1 MAEFKNVHRN
11 MVRMCDAMRAE
22 DNGCAPCPLDGIC
35 AKFITLSEDAIATI
49 ERVVTQW
56 AAEHPE
62 PVYPS
67 WEEGWKQLFPDAD
80 IRHTLCPEVFGDKY
94 KCDWCHDDNDDND
107 NCDECLERPMPAE
120 VAEKLGIKPIAPEK
134 PVPQHDGC
142 RGCKW
147 YDKKEWDEPCASCR
161 GTLIGSGEKPDL
173 WEVAENG
180 Q

>member
-1 MAEFKNVHRN
+1 MSEFTEIMRQAR
-11 MVRMCDAMRAE
+11 RMCETFCDA
-22 DNGCAPCPLDGIC
+22 CSKCPIGNAKALECGI
-35 AKFITLSEDAIATI
+35 TVTSEMDCKEV
-49 ERVVTQW
+49 ERRVMQW

-67 WEEGWKQLFPDAD
+67 WKEGWKQLFPEAD
-80 IRHTLCPEVFGDKY
+80 IRHTFCPEVFGDKY
-94 KCDWCHDDNDDND
+94 MCDWCLDGNDYND

-147 YDKKEWDEPCASCR
+147 DDKKEWDEPCASCR

>member
-1 MAEFKNVHRN
+1 MAEFKDVHRN

-67 WEEGWKQLFPDAD
+67 WEEGWKQLFPNGIDTPCPSEYDA
-80 IRHTLCPEVFGDKY
+80 KY
-94 KCDWCHDDNDDND
+94 GHDCLKLSCL
-107 NCDECLERPMPAE
+107 NCKRRSIPAE

-134 PVPQHDGC
+134 PAPEHDGC
-142 RGCKW
+142 EGCKW
-147 YDKKEWDEPCASCR
+147 CSKTEKDEPCVNCR
-161 GTLIGSGEKPDL
+161 GTSYRGVDEKPDL
-173 WEVAENG
+173 WEAAE
-180 Q
+180 

>member
-11 MVRMCDAMRAE
+11 MVRMCDAIRAE

-67 WEEGWKQLFPDAD
+67 WEEGWKQLFPEAE
-80 IRHTLCPEVFGDKY
+80 ISILCPKVFGDKY
-94 KCDWCHDDNDDND
+94 SCDWCHDVND
-107 NCDECLERPMPAE
+107 CDVCLKRPIPAE

-134 PVPQHDGC
+134 PVPEHDGC
-142 RGCKW
+142 EGCKW
-147 YDKKEWDEPCASCR
+147 CSKTEKDEPCVNCR
-161 GTLIGSGEKPDL
+161 GTLYGGVDEKPDL
-173 WEVAENG
+173 WEAAE
-180 Q
+180 

>member
-1 MAEFKNVHRN
+1 MSEFKIVHRN

-22 DNGCAPCPLDGIC
+22 DNGCTPCPLDGIC
-35 AKFITLSEDAIATI
+35 AKFITLSEDAITTI

-67 WEEGWKQLFPDAD
+67 WKEGWKQLFPEAD

-94 KCDWCHDDNDDND
+94 RCDWCHDDNDDND

-120 VAEKLGIKPIAPEK
+120 VAEKLGIKPVAPEK
-134 PVPQHDGC
+134 PPKHDC
-142 RGCKW
+142 DTCKFERR
-147 YDKKEWDEPCASCR
+147 KGTDEPCVKCKHCVDCEESIITA
-161 GTLIGSGEKPDL
+161 PDL
-173 WEVAENG
+173 WEEK
-180 Q
+180 

>member
-1 MAEFKNVHRN
+1 MAEFKDVHRN

-67 WEEGWKQLFPDAD
+67 WEEGWRQLFPDAKY
-80 IRHTLCPEVFGDKY
+80 TPCPNNFGIKY
-94 KCDWCHDDNDDND
+94 IVPDCAYRACTDCKSS
-107 NCDECLERPMPAE
+107 PMPAE

-134 PVPQHDGC
+134 PAPEHDGC
-142 RGCKW
+142 EGCKW
-147 YDKKEWDEPCASCR
+147 CSKTENDEPCVNCR
-161 GTLIGSGEKPDL
+161 GTSYRGVDEKPDL
-173 WEVAENG
+173 WEAAE
-180 Q
+180 

>member
-49 ERVVTQW
+49 ERVVTEW
-56 AAEHPE
+56 ATKHPE

-67 WEEGWKQLFPDAD
+67 WDEGWKQLFPNGIDTPCPSVYDA
-80 IRHTLCPEVFGDKY
+80 KY
-94 KCDWCHDDNDDND
+94 GHDCLKLSCL
-107 NCDECLERPMPAE
+107 NCKRRPMPAE
-120 VAEKLGIKPIAPEK
+120 VAEKLGIKPVAPEK
-134 PVPQHDGC
+134 PVPEHDGC
-142 RGCKW
+142 EGCKW
-147 YDKKEWDEPCASCR
+147 CSKTEKEEPCVNCI
-161 GTLIGSGEKPDL
+161 GTLYGGVDEKPDL
-173 WEVAENG
+173 WEAAENG